1 MSNRVILE
9 KLKRNRVYALIL
21 AFIVSTFV
29 ETLVHWRAP
38 PDLLFMSTLAVS
50 MYLLY
55 EAGLFFSQFF
65 LKK

>member
-1 MSNRVILE
+1 MPNRATLE

-38 PDLLFMSTLAVS
+38 PDVLFMSPIAVS

-55 EAGLFFSQFF
+55 EAGLFCAQFF
-65 LKK
+65 VKK